1 MANPIVTSLPAYVE
15 EKKIGLIRNAV
26 IGAKSASLFN
36 LQTGI
41 KGATAINLL
50 NTNVV
55 FGDGSDCGWDD
66 AGTSTLSQRILTPG
80 YPKVNMSFC
89 DKVLLKTYANYLVK
103 IAAGQKTM
111 PFEEDFIAG
120 VIENVKAK
128 LETMIWTGSV
138 SGGDA
143 FDGIETVITGTS
155 FVPVTYQSGASVT
168 TIVNATYAAIPSAAF
183 NKGQVVMFM
192 GSDMYRTYI
201 QELIANGN
209 LVITTGLND
218 VAMPDSILIPG
229 TNVRVYGV
237 AGLDGTGDVYASYQ
251 DNFIYGT
258 DLQGDDEKFDFWYS
272 QDNREFRL
280 AIEMAIGVQVA
291 FPDML
296 VKASL

>member
-50 NTNVV
+50 NTDVV

-155 FVPVTYQSGASVT
+155 FVPVTYQSGDSVT

-280 AIEMAIGVQVA
+280 AIEMAVGVQVA

>member
-138 SGGDA
+138 SSGDA

-168 TIVNATYAAIPSAAF
+168 SIVNATYAAIPSAAF

-272 QDNREFRL
+272 RDNREFRL
-280 AIEMAIGVQVA
+280 AIEMAVGVQVA

>member
-103 IAAGQKTM
+103 VAAGQKTM

-168 TIVNATYAAIPSAAF
+168 SIVNATYAAIPSAAF

-218 VAMPDSILIPG
+218 VSMPDSILIPG

-237 AGLDGTGDVYASYQ
+237 AGLDGTHDVYASYQ

-280 AIEMAIGVQVA
+280 AIEMAVGVQVA

>member
-155 FVPVTYQSGASVT
+155 FVPVTYQSGDSVT

>member
-138 SGGDA
+138 SSGDA

-155 FVPVTYQSGASVT
+155 FVPVSYQSGASVT
-168 TIVNATYAAIPSAAF
+168 SIVNATYAAIPSAAF

-280 AIEMAIGVQVA
+280 AIEMAVGVQVA

>member
-1 MANPIVTSLPAYVE
+1 MANPIVTSLPNYVE
-15 EKKIGLIRNAV
+15 EKKFGLIRNAV

-41 KGATAINLL
+41 KGATALNLL
-50 NTNVV
+50 NTDVV

-89 DKVLLKTYANYLVK
+89 DKVLLKTYANYEVK
-103 IAAGQKTM
+103 VAAGQKTM

-120 VIENVKAK
+120 VVENVKAK

-155 FVPVTYQSGASVT
+155 FVPVTYTSGDSVT

-183 NKGQVVMFM
+183 NKGEVVMYM

-237 AGLDGTGDVYASYQ
+237 AGLDTTGDVYASYK

-258 DLQGDDEKFDFWYS
+258 DLQGDEEKFDFWYS

-280 AIEMAIGVQVA
+280 AIEMAVGVQVA

>member
-258 DLQGDDEKFDFWYS
+258 DLQGDEEKFDFWYS

>member
-155 FVPVTYQSGASVT
+155 FVPVTYQSGDSVT
-168 TIVNATYAAIPSAAF
+168 TIVNKTYAAIPSAAF
-183 NKGQVVMFM
+183 SKGQVVMFM

-280 AIEMAIGVQVA
+280 AIEMAVGVQVA

>member
-50 NTNVV
+50 NTDVV

-155 FVPVTYQSGASVT
+155 FVPVTYQSGDSVT

>member
-1 MANPIVTSLPAYVE
+1 MANPIVTSLPNYVE
-15 EKKIGLIRNAV
+15 EKKFGLIRNAV

-41 KGATAINLL
+41 KGATALNLL
-50 NTNVV
+50 NTDVV

-89 DKVLLKTYANYLVK
+89 DKVLLKTYANYEVK
-103 IAAGQKTM
+103 VAAGQKTM

-209 LVITTGLND
+209 PVITTGLND

-258 DLQGDDEKFDFWYS
+258 DLQGDEEKFDFWYS

-280 AIEMAIGVQVA
+280 AIEMAVGVQVA

>member
-50 NTNVV
+50 NTDVV

-155 FVPVTYQSGASVT
+155 FVPVTYQSGDSVT

-258 DLQGDDEKFDFWYS
+258 DLQGDEEKFDFWYS

>member
-103 IAAGQKTM
+103 VAAGQKTM

-258 DLQGDDEKFDFWYS
+258 DLQGDEEKFDFWYS

>member
-50 NTNVV
+50 NTDVV

-155 FVPVTYQSGASVT
+155 FVPVTYQSSDSVT

>member
-168 TIVNATYAAIPSAAF
+168 SIVNATYAAIPSAAF

-258 DLQGDDEKFDFWYS
+258 DLQGDEEKFDFWYS

>member
-155 FVPVTYQSGASVT
+155 FVPVTYTAGSSVT

>member
-143 FDGIETVITGTS
+143 FDGIETVIAGTS

-168 TIVNATYAAIPSAAF
+168 SIVNATYAAIPSAAF

-280 AIEMAIGVQVA
+280 AIEMAVGVQVA

>member
-50 NTNVV
+50 NTDVV

-155 FVPVTYQSGASVT
+155 FVPVTYTSGATVT
-168 TIVNATYAAIPSAAF
+168 SIVNSTYAAIPSAAF

-192 GSDMYRTYI
+192 GSDMYRAYI

>member
-280 AIEMAIGVQVA
+280 AIEMAVGVQVA

>member
-103 IAAGQKTM
+103 VAAGQKTM

-120 VIENVKAK
+120 VVENVKAK

-143 FDGIETVITGTS
+143 FDGIETVIAGTS
-155 FVPVTYQSGASVT
+155 FVPVTYTTGSSVT
-168 TIVNATYAAIPSAAF
+168 SIVNSVYAAIPSAAF
-183 NKGQVVMFM
+183 NKGEVVMYM

-209 LVITTGLND
+209 LVITTSVND

-237 AGLDGTGDVYASYQ
+237 SGLDTTGDVYASYK

-280 AIEMAIGVQVA
+280 AIEMAVGVQVA